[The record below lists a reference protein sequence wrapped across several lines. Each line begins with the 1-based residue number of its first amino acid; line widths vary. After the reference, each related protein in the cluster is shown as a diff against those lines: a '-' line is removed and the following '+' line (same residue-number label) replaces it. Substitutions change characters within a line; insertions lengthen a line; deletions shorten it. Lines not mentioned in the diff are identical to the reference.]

1 MEHGSDVSY
10 LDRILSEGKGVVRA
24 NARNDDSSS
33 SSSSSSSIERR
44 VKRDVEERSE
54 EFVRQ
59 IRNRNQNTK
68 LVRGDRINFVS

>member
-10 LDRILSEGKGVVRA
+10 LDRILSEGKGGVRA

-33 SSSSSSSIERR
+33 SSSSTERR
-44 VKRDVEERSE
+44 VKNDVEERSE